1 MRRTVANI
9 RGGGGGL
16 FIQSSRNAVNAKA
29 AGRGAEAEAEA
40 AGAAALCRRARRHG
54 ALCRL
59 ALVAFYVVAAVGEVD
74 VRGGHGAT
82 CRRAAALAA
91 VVAAANQYQPWLSNT
106 RMFDRS
112 RPQSSRLTLCLFFR
126 TNGCSFFGAGATDV
140 RPLFTA
146 IPPKLRPE
154 LQPPCRV
161 MLDALVAALL
171 IHPPTLWS
179 LYLRCRDK
187 DERGMRLFDPP
198 GRPGRMSVRVGSVLK

>member
-1 MRRTVANI
+1 M
-9 RGGGGGL
+9 
-16 FIQSSRNAVNAKA
+16 NAKA

-40 AGAAALCRRARRHG
+40 AGAAALCR
-54 ALCRL
+54 L
-59 ALVAFYVVAAVGEVD
+59 ALVAFFVVAAVGEQREVD

-82 CRRAAALAA
+82 CRRAAALGA

-146 IPPKLRPE
+146 IPPRLRPE

-179 LYLRCRDK
+179 LYHRCRDK
-187 DERGMRLFDPP
+187 DGRGMRLFDPP